1 LIFHYKNFTHKP
13 KLHSIPIGIQQKS
26 LSIPLL
32 LIKLGFSKI
41 LQADKFLKKWWT
53 CLNKKFVIEI
63 GDVLLI
69 TDIQKDFLPGGALPI
84 DNGNEIIPV
93 LNEYI
98 RNFYAPKAHVL
109 VSRDWHPTDHVSFN
123 TQGGPW
129 PPHCIKDTNGAE
141 FSSDLKLPKHT
152 LIISKATEPNHES
165 YSAFDG
171 TILANELKRLGVKR
185 MFIGGLATDYC
196 VVNTVLDARKL
207 GIETVVLMDAT
218 LGINVNPGDVDSAIE
233 TMVTNGAQQA
243 TVDDFSEPVDEL
255 PIEETQIDG
264 FSEKPSQR
272 AEVKKKARMRPKG
285 SAKRIRTE
293 HG

>member
-1 LIFHYKNFTHKP
+1 M
-13 KLHSIPIGIQQKS
+13 
-26 LSIPLL
+26 
-32 LIKLGFSKI
+32 
-41 LQADKFLKKWWT
+41 
-53 CLNKKFVIEI
+53 NKKFVIEI

-69 TDIQKDFLPGGALPI
+69 TDVQKDFLPGGALPV
-84 DNGNEIIPV
+84 DSGNEIIPV

-98 RNFYAPKAHVL
+98 RTFHAAQANVL
-109 VSRDWHPTDHVSFN
+109 VSRDWHPTNHISFN

-129 PPHCIKDTNGAE
+129 PPHCIKETNGAK
-141 FSSDLKLPKHT
+141 FSSDLKLPEHT
-152 LIISKATEPNHES
+152 LVISKATDPTHES

-171 TILANELKRLGVKR
+171 TILANELKRLGMKR
-185 MFIGGLATDYC
+185 LFIGGLATDYC

-218 LGINVNPGDVDSAIE
+218 LGINVNPGDVDSAIK

-243 TVDDFSEPVDEL
+243 TVDDFLEAVDAL
-255 PIEETQIDG
+255 PIEETQTDKL
-264 FSEKPSQR
+264 SEKPSKR